1 MRQARTRFSPER
13 VLFLAAALIL
23 VLGTQMPVTSYVS
36 PKSGLGYCL
45 GAIGGIMLLSQ
56 ALYAFRKRLLSVRLL
71 MMLGIVAPVLI
82 LLHCGFSLGATN
94 SNIALVAM
102 LLVTCSGLCGR
113 YFYSKTHR
121 GPQGRKVSLTDLE
134 HQAHE
139 VKERGRNFL
148 RLPELAERF
157 DNEEHELLEVG
168 DWRGPAALLAPFAIA
183 GRYAASRRL
192 LCDYAGSAI
201 KAGAARHKAVAAQQE
216 RCEQVTF
223 DYITRRLHAIRELV
237 EFRVYERLFSV
248 WRLLHVPL
256 LLVLLA
262 ASVVHVIS
270 VHVY

>member
-13 VLFLAAALIL
+13 ALFLAAALIL

-36 PKSGLGYCL
+36 PKSGLGYFL
-45 GAIGGIMLLSQ
+45 GAIGGLMLLSQ
-56 ALYAFRKRLLSVRLL
+56 ALYAFRKSLLSVRLL
-71 MMLGIVAPVLI
+71 LMLGIVAPVLI

-102 LLVTCSGLCGR
+102 LLVTLSGLCGR

-121 GPQGRKVSLTDLE
+121 GPQGRKSELAELE
-134 HQAHE
+134 RRAME
-139 VKERGRNFL
+139 VKERGRNLL

-157 DNEEHELLEVG
+157 DNEERELREVG
-168 DWRGPAALLAPFAIA
+168 EWSGLMMLLAPFSVPN
-183 GRYAASRRL
+183 RFTSSRRL
-192 LCDYAGSAI
+192 LSDYAHHAI

-216 RCEQVTF
+216 RCEQITL
-223 DYITRRLHAIRELV
+223 DYISRRLQATREVV
-237 EFRVYERLFSV
+237 EFRVYERCFSL
-248 WRLLHVPL
+248 WRILHVPL

-262 ASVVHVIS
+262 ASIVHVVS

>member
-45 GAIGGIMLLSQ
+45 GAVGGIMLLSQ
-56 ALYAFRKRLLSVRLL
+56 ALYAFRKRLLTVRLL
-71 MMLGIVAPVLI
+71 MMLGIIAPVLI

-94 SNIALVAM
+94 SNIALGAM

-121 GPQGRKVSLTDLE
+121 GPRGRKASLTELE
-134 HQAHE
+134 HHARE
-139 VKERGRNFL
+139 VKERGRNLL

-157 DNEEHELLEVG
+157 DIEERELLQVG
-168 DWRGPAALLAPFAIA
+168 DWRGPAVLFAPFTVA
-183 GRYAASRRL
+183 GRYGASHRL
-192 LCDYAGSAI
+192 LCDYARSAI
-201 KAGAARHKAVAAQQE
+201 KTGAARHKAVAAQQE

-223 DYITRRLHAIRELV
+223 DYITRRLHASRELV

-248 WRLLHVPL
+248 WRILHIPL